1 MDAIHASVEKP
12 EDLSAI
18 LDSTGSDLIVTEYAA
33 PGWSWRA
40 ALEALRARAELVP
53 LIVLARE
60 AETRLLMNCVLEGAA
75 DCLHPGELFRLPISA
90 KQVLELKAAR
100 HDPGARD
107 VVRADLRFRQIFEAS
122 PDAILQV
129 DRQGHIVLANSLAG
143 EMFRCRLDDL
153 LGKFVDELV
162 PSRFRDRHPA
172 YREHYQ
178 AKPAVRPMG
187 SGLDLWARRA
197 DGSEF
202 PVDITLSP
210 LDTKDGPQV
219 LCVVRDM
226 TDRNRTD
233 LALRRQAQLIE
244 ASHDAIIVR
253 EPGGRILQWNA
264 GAQEIYGWSAAEA
277 AGQVTHTLFQTGF
290 PVSLEEVEAALD
302 RGGRWDGELRHTRRD
317 GVRITVES
325 RHIPV
330 SAPHSWIDFQ
340 AAKIPVPGGG
350 IISTATGVTL
360 KIHDIHNAGAELIE
374 NALPETG
381 VRIRTK
387 RHFVSHRRQH
397 PAKLDGRG
405 GVIERFIFIINRVRS
420 GGGFQRL

>member
-1 MDAIHASVEKP
+1 MDQLAGLTEEARKLALDRFHLLRP
-12 EDLSAI
+12 HLEDDRPLK
-18 LDSTGSDLIVTEYAA
+18 LVAA
-33 PGWSWRA
+33 EAEIPFRTAQRWVALYRKVGLA
-40 ALEALRARAELVP
+40 ALARK
-53 LIVLARE
+53 
-60 AETRLLMNCVLEGAA
+60 N
-75 DCLHPGELFRLPISA
+75 
-90 KQVLELKAAR
+90 
-100 HDPGARD
+100 
-107 VVRADLRFRQIFEAS
+107 RADGAL
-122 PDAILQV
+122 V
-129 DRQGHIVLANSLAG
+129 NSLAG

-153 LGKFVDELV
+153 LGKSVDELV

-226 TDRNRTD
+226 TDRNRTE

-244 ASHDAIIVR
+244 VSHDAIIVR

-325 RHIPV
+325 RHILVRGTDETPV
-330 SAPHSWIDFQ
+330 AVLETNRDITKRKEAEEAV
-340 AAKIPVPGGG
+340 AALNTKLAAANKELELRNREVERANRMKSEFLASMSHELRTPLNA
-350 IISTATGVTL
+350 IIGFSDLPAEQ
-360 KIHDIHNAGAELIE
+360 IAGALPSKQQRFVGHIQQGARHLLALI
-374 NALPETG
+374 ND
-381 VRIRTK
+381 I
-387 RHFVSHRRQH
+387 
-397 PAKLDGRG
+397 LD
-405 GVIERFIFIINRVRS
+405 
-420 GGGFQRL
+420 L